1 MLLDKCFCYHFF
13 LYQCFKICLRKLLI
27 YFQELRGGLYNK
39 HYPNDL
45 THNVLSHKHYYND
58 ISSHKHYYNDV
69 LSHRQDNIIGN
80 LFSMQVATLA
90 VVAIL
95 LNYAGMVLLI
105 YISCNLGSFHF
116 TPETFWPHTIK
127 PKPSRSE
134 CPRIEHRNSVK
145 CLWGQKSLHT
155 NLLKWRFRKFLWPF
169 HTWPEWILRSKLSK

>member
-1 MLLDKCFCYHFF
+1 MVLLDKCFCYHFF
-13 LYQCFKICLRKLLI
+13 LYQCFKICLRKLFI

-58 ISSHKHYYNDV
+58 I

-105 YISCNLGSFHF
+105 YISCALLWGVVISPQRHFDPTPSNQNLPELSTETLSNVSEVRRVYILTYSNGDFVNFCGLF
-116 TPETFWPHTIK
+116 TP
-127 PKPSRSE
+127 
-134 CPRIEHRNSVK
+134 
-145 CLWGQKSLHT
+145 G
-155 NLLKWRFRKFLWPF
+155 
-169 HTWPEWILRSKLSK
+169 LSGF

>member
-1 MLLDKCFCYHFF
+1 MVLLDKCFCYHFF
-13 LYQCFKICLRKLLI
+13 LYQCFKICLKKLFI

-58 ISSHKHYYNDV
+58 IVSHKHYYNDV

-105 YISCNLGSFHF
+105 YISCALLWGVFISPQRHFDPTPSNQNLPEVNVQELSTETLSNVSEVRRVYILTNSNGDFVNFCGLF
-116 TPETFWPHTIK
+116 TP
-127 PKPSRSE
+127 
-134 CPRIEHRNSVK
+134 
-145 CLWGQKSLHT
+145 G
-155 NLLKWRFRKFLWPF
+155 
-169 HTWPEWILRSKLSK
+169 LSGF